1 MLPTAPSVEDGVTGP
16 QLSVAVA
23 VPNAASMVAA
33 DGLHDAMIPP
43 AGVPV
48 AVITGAVTSNVQ
60 LMVRD
65 AVEVL
70 PHASLANHVLV

>member
-1 MLPTAPSVEDGVTGP
+1 
-16 QLSVAVA
+16 
-23 VPNAASMVAA
+23 MVAA

-65 AVEVL
+65 ALEVL